1 MADFSNELIL
11 PSGGYE
17 KLTTFK
23 LAQLIYD
30 ITVHFVKLYVDKKS
44 RTCDQMIQAARS
56 GVQNIAEG
64 SIDAATSVK
73 MELNLYNIAR
83 GSLIELLNDYQD
95 FLRQNNI
102 SEWNKKSL
110 LYKEFVTRRVRT
122 TKEFR
127 DFIQWAISL
136 PDTPEYVQDIP
147 YKAVLVANATLLLIN
162 SATYLLRCQIKSK
175 AERFLAEGGFSE
187 RMSRIRR
194 GHKNGDD

>member
-1 MADFSNELIL
+1 MADFSQELIL

-23 LAQLIYD
+23 LARLIYD
-30 ITVHFVKLYVDKKS
+30 ITVHFVRLYIDRKS

-64 SIDAATSVK
+64 SIDAATSVN
-73 MELNLYNIAR
+73 MELNLYNVAR
-83 GSLIELLNDYQD
+83 GSLIELHNDYQD

-102 SEWNKKSL
+102 SEWNKKSP
-110 LYKEFVTRRVRT
+110 LYKEFVARRVCT

-127 DFIQWAISL
+127 DFIQWANSF
-136 PDTPEYVQDIP
+136 PDTPEYVQHIP
-147 YKAVLVANATLLLIN
+147 YKAILVANAILLLIN

-175 AERFLAEGGFSE
+175 AERFLAEG
-187 RMSRIRR
+187 
-194 GHKNGDD
+194 